1 MASRS
6 SRAPSRR
13 CTARGPGGFRN
24 SRNGSSQ
31 FRLCLGEP
39 RRWRDAGVVATHHH
53 KSASSAGVPSA
64 PTAQVRS
71 SGGIEK
77 QWTGY
82 NDQNDDIAAVYD
94 GVDPL
99 SSADESNLY
108 FRMRPALG
116 SPAWIEYQF
125 STPTPDLEG
134 GGVLGGRPAMLQTPA
149 LLAHRLQEW

>member
-1 MASRS
+1 MTDGFGNSR
-6 SRAPSRR
+6 
-13 CTARGPGGFRN
+13 TARRD
-24 SRNGSSQ
+24 SV
-31 FRLCLGEP
+31 LCLGEP
-39 RRWRDAGVVATHHH
+39 RRRRDAGVAAAHPAKARVTP
-53 KSASSAGVPSA
+53 VLPPA
-64 PTAQVRS
+64 PIAQVRS

-108 FRMRPALG
+108 FRMRPAAG

-125 STPTPDLEG
+125 STPTRISTAEAYLWTTGDSAGSRTPG
-134 GGVLGGRPAMLQTPA
+134 ASSTRAVTMGAGRRARRIWRDT
-149 LLAHRLQEW
+149 